1 MLYLKS
7 VLFYMIILLAT
18 EFICKSNIVKNGWV
32 TQEEQQTASRIR
44 GWMAIISIAAIP
56 VFRFIM
62 VLVMFMMAG
71 ITKEDFEAKMKAI
84 EELEDSNNE

>member
-7 VLFYMIILLAT
+7 VLFYIIILLAT
-18 EFICKSNIVKNGWV
+18 EFICKTNIVKNGWV
-32 TQEEQQTASRIR
+32 TEEQKKTVSKTR

-71 ITKEDFEAKMKAI
+71 ITKEDFEAKKKQI
-84 EELEDSNNE
+84 EELEDDDNE

>member
-32 TQEEQQTASRIR
+32 TKEEQQTASRIR
-44 GWMAIISIAAIP
+44 GWMAIISVAAIP
-56 VFRFIM
+56 VFRLFM

-71 ITKEDFEAKMKAI
+71 VTKEDFEVKMKAI
-84 EELEDSNNE
+84 EEAEGDNND